1 MDITERRAKEDALIA
16 SEERYRRLLEQSFDA
31 IAIHKNQK
39 ISFLN
44 EKAAKILGAA
54 TPQDL
59 IGRSIFDLIHKDS
72 RRDMEERIKKMST
85 DHRVPAPV
93 LREKFLRVDGTTV
106 TVEVMAMSFYDNG
119 VPAFQV
125 VFREIAY

>member
-1 MDITERRAKEDALIA
+1 
-16 SEERYRRLLEQSFDA
+16 
-31 IAIHKNQK
+31 
-39 ISFLN
+39 
-44 EKAAKILGAA
+44 
-54 TPQDL
+54 
-59 IGRSIFDLIHKDS
+59 
-72 RRDMEERIKKMST
+72 MEERIKKMST

-125 VFREIAY
+125 VFREIAS